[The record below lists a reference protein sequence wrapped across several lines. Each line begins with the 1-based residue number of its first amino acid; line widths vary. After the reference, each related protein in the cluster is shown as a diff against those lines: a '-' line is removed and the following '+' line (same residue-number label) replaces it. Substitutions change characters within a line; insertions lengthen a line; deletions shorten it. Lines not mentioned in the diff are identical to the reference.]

1 MANLKAAKKMI
12 RGTKIRTKRNQI
24 WRNRVKDIVKEVKVL
39 SDNGKKVTP
48 EQLSK
53 LYKTVDKAAKKK
65 MLHPNKAARIKSKL
79 QKKVNSN
86 VK

>member
-65 MLHPNKAARIKSKL
+65 VLHPNKAARIKSKL

>member
-12 RGTKIRTKRNQI
+12 RGTKIRTKRNQV
-24 WRNRVKDIVKEVKVL
+24 WRNRIKDITKEIRT
-39 SDNGKKVTP
+39 STETGKKVSP

-53 LYKTVDKAAKKK
+53 LYKTVDKAAKKNVIHK
-65 MLHPNKAARIKSKL
+65 NKAARIKSELK
-79 QKKVNSN
+79 KKVNNN